1 MEEKCEEKS
10 QSLFPAPSHPITQQE
25 QEEQS
30 KDLFFF
36 FFSVVKKH
44 HESYMI
50 IVLEHIPM
58 FRT

>member
-36 FFSVVKKH
+36 FLFGCEETS
-44 HESYMI
+44 
-50 IVLEHIPM
+50 
-58 FRT
+58 